1 MTKIRFAKAKKTVAV
16 LLTGAMLSGVLAVSA
31 TATPDE
37 WIQGKGPY
45 LEPAEEAGGP
55 INAGTAGRYVVRRGD
70 TLLAIAG
77 RLGVP
82 AKELTAMNN
91 IHDADLIRDGQ
102 VLLVP
107 GTIHVHTVR
116 PGETLSGIAS
126 NFGVP
131 VKDIAS
137 ANNLKNEDLVVDGQ
151 KLMITRKDTPGGL
164 AIGTASRGLP
174 VGELDW
180 PVVGWISSPFG
191 MRDGNPH
198 EGVDIAA
205 DHGTPIRAA
214 MSGRVSF
221 AGPRGGYGLAVII
234 DHGDG
239 LSTLYAHSS
248 KILVTEGEWVS
259 KGEVI
264 ALVGNT
270 GRSKG
275 PHLHLELQL
284 NGVPYDPLPC
294 ITRAHA

>member
-16 LLTGAMLSGVLAVSA
+16 LLTGAMLCGVLAVSA

-45 LEPAEEAGGP
+45 LEPADETGGP
-55 INAGTAGRYVVRRGD
+55 PNAGTAGRYVVRSGD
-70 TLLAIAG
+70 TLLAISG

-91 IHDADLIRDGQ
+91 IRDADLIRDGQ

-107 GTIHVHTVR
+107 GSIHVHKVR
-116 PGETLSGIAS
+116 PGETLSGIAR

-131 VKDIAS
+131 VKDIAA
-137 ANNLKNEDLVVDGQ
+137 ANDLKNEDLVVDGQ
-151 KLMITRKDTPGGL
+151 RLVIARKDTPGGL
-164 AIGTASRGLP
+164 AIGPASRGLP

-191 MRDGNPH
+191 MREGAPH
-198 EGVDIAA
+198 EGVDIAV
-205 DHGTPIRAA
+205 DYGTPIRAA
-214 MSGRVSF
+214 MSGKVSF

-234 DHGDG
+234 EHGDG

-270 GRSKG
+270 GRSRG

-294 ITRAHA
+294 ISRAHA